1 MRIPK
6 LTILLLSVLAC
17 LQFASAQNQ
26 TIDNNEVCLDPI
38 VAGGTF
44 INPVNTGLCLACSA
58 ADGANAVD
66 GDLDN
71 YADLDV
77 DGSPWWGTAISVKDS
92 VQYYPAGN
100 RVGFVIEP
108 EGGLLSATVL
118 GGLQIRTY
126 RNGYCRGDFCY
137 IRGLAFCYF
146 ALKWWW
152 KIHVRG
158 FVTSNDFDSSTF
170 CK

>member
-77 DGSPWWGTAISVKDS
+77 GVALLGGGTAISVKDS

-118 GGLQIRTY
+118 GGLQ
-126 RNGYCRGDFCY
+126 
-137 IRGLAFCYF
+137 
-146 ALKWWW
+146 
-152 KIHVRG
+152 
-158 FVTSNDFDSSTF
+158 
-170 CK
+170 